1 MSISI
6 TEDAFL
12 DNKAHWYPLRER
24 VVTHSFELPK
34 SSVPPPRVIPEA
46 AESCSDDIPL
56 GKSPRPPKK
65 TKVSYDNVINMFGSR
80 YF

>member
-80 YF
+80 